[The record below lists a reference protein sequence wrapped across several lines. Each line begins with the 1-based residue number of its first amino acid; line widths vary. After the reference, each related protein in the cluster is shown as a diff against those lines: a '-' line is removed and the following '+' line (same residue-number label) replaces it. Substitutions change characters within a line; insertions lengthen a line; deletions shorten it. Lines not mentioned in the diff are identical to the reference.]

1 MASDIHEVA
10 AVDFG
15 AVVLVVPEAAEGL
28 AADVAGV
35 GPQLVVGHHVVLQ
48 TEDLREVLVAPRVLA
63 QQQLLRAARLFLGL
77 NRQAVKLRV
86 LFTRENC
93 KLLRQS
99 CKHQWLFH
107 EVSTLFVELRIPNL
121 NLPLV
126 EFLCQA
132 ILSAFELLML
142 SVNNWV

>member
-10 AVDFG
+10 AVDFS

-48 TEDLREVLVAPRVLA
+48 TKDLREVLVAPRVLA

-77 NRQAVKLRV
+77 HRQAVKLRV
-86 LFTRENC
+86 LLTRQNF
-93 KLLRQS
+93 KLLCQPCNHLR
-99 CKHQWLFH
+99 LFH
-107 EVSTLFVELRIPNL
+107 KVGAHFVELRIPNF

-126 EFLCQA
+126 EFLCQTV
-132 ILSAFELLML
+132 LVAFELLML
-142 SVNNWV
+142 SARICV